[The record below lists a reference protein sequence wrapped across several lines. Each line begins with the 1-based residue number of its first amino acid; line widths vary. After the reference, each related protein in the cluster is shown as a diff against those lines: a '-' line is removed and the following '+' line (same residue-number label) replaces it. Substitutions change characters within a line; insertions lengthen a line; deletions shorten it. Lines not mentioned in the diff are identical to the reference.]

1 MYLPP
6 RGRRRFDPQA
16 GWLDPL
22 PESGAGWEHGRGT
35 VVDRVDDRALSA
47 IST

>member
-1 MYLPP
+1 MDPPP
-6 RGRRRFDPQA
+6 RGRQRFDPQA

-22 PESGAGWEHGRGT
+22 PESGAGWEHGHGT
-35 VVDRVDDRALSA
+35 VVDRIDDHAVSA